1 MQDLSPTEIEAIV
14 KTLGN
19 NFAEET
25 PPQRPVTRDSSDTP
39 YTAQTISRVQFTEL
53 EEDIRP
59 NQALQD
65 SLKDVRVSVDVVLG
79 TAKIPLQELLS
90 LQPGSLLT
98 LDKLAGEPVDI
109 EVNGKKVGRGEIV
122 VVDEN
127 FGVKI
132 LEI

>member
-19 NFAEET
+19 NFSEDN
-25 PPQRPVTRDSSDTP
+25 PSQRDADSP
-39 YTAQTISRVQFTEL
+39 YTPQAISRVQFTEL
-53 EEDIRP
+53 EEDLKP
-59 NQALQD
+59 NPALQN
-65 SLKDVRVSVDVVLG
+65 SLKEVKVCVDVILG
-79 TAKIPLQELLS
+79 STKITLNELLS

-98 LDKLAGEPVDI
+98 LDKLAGELVDI
-109 EVNGKKVGRGEIV
+109 EINGKKVGSGEIV

-132 LEI
+132 IEI